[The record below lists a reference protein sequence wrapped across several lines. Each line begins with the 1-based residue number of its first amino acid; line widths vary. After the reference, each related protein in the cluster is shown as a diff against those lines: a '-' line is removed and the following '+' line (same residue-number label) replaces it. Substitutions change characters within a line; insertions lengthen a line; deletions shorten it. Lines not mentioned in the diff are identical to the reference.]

1 MTQITYLDEYRRT
14 HPPALICLQHG
25 LACAVAWQKLWLMV
39 ICGRP
44 IK

>member
-1 MTQITYLDEYRRT
+1 MNKIVSMSEWKAA
-14 HPPALICLQHG
+14 HPPALVCFQHAM
-25 LACAVAWQKLWLMV
+25 ACAVAWQKLWLMV